1 MMVACANISLS
12 PKTGQRIK
20 ADLDKNI
27 LPAWAYYA
35 ATGDGDDAIQSHLE
49 RMGWPYYETKRRM

>member
-35 ATGDGDDAIQSHLE
+35 ATGDGDDAIQSLLE